1 MTIPI
6 ALPSGSTD
14 ADRFARALAILRGP
28 EIRAVDGSLVAEDLR
43 VLGQLLADG
52 RARVLL
58 AVDQAHP
65 GRATVDGL
73 ITELES
79 EYGLPDGSALPLAER
94 QRRLLAKY
102 RARGAGDRLT
112 LLRTARTVAAE
123 AQIVS
128 IALDDVNDTD
138 PNAVFR
144 FVVLLSEA
152 HWNDESLKAMLDA
165 LLAQQVTGHVG
176 WVLTVGDGPD
186 LDAFLCDDAESECDR
201 DVLDL

>member
-1 MTIPI
+1 MTV
-6 ALPSGSTD
+6 ALPSGTTD
-14 ADRFARALAILRGP
+14 ADRFARALATLRGP
-28 EIRAVDGSLVAEDLR
+28 EITAADGSLVAEDLR
-43 VLGQLLADG
+43 EQGQLLADG

-58 AVDQAHP
+58 AVAQAHP
-65 GRATVDGL
+65 GRATEL
-73 ITELES
+73 LSELES
-79 EYGLPDGSALPLAER
+79 EYGLPDGTSLPTATR
-94 QRRLLAKY
+94 QQRLLAKY
-102 RARGAGDRLT
+102 RARGAGDRPS

-144 FVVLLSEA
+144 FVVLLTEA
-152 HWNDESLKAMLDA
+152 HWNDESLKATLDA
-165 LLAQQVTGHVG
+165 LLAQQVTGHVD

>member
-1 MTIPI
+1 MTV
-6 ALPSGSTD
+6 ALPSGTTD
-14 ADRFARALAILRGP
+14 ADRFARALATLRGP
-28 EIRAVDGSLVAEDLR
+28 EITAANGSLVAADLR
-43 VLGQLLADG
+43 VQGQLLAEG

-58 AVDQAHP
+58 AAAQAHP
-65 GRATVDGL
+65 GRATEL
-73 ITELES
+73 LSELES
-79 EYGLPDGSALPLAER
+79 EYGLPDGTSLPTATR
-94 QRRLLAKY
+94 QQRLLAKY
-102 RARGAGDRLT
+102 RARGAGDRPS

-144 FVVLLSEA
+144 FVVLLTES
-152 HWNDESLKAMLDA
+152 HWNDESLKATLDA

-186 LDAFLCDDAESECDR
+186 LDPFLCDDNASQCDR
-201 DVLDL
+201 DVLDI